1 MELPKTVG
9 VMILPS
15 VNLFPHAVLPLFIYE
30 PRYRRMLRDSLE
42 SHRMFCVAMQ
52 RPDKNDE
59 APAAVA
65 GLGVIRA
72 SVEHPDG
79 TSNMILQGL
88 TRVSLGR
95 VFRRRPYRVHCVR
108 PMVPVSPDSA
118 RVDALVDK
126 VRELVNE
133 RFRKGLPG
141 ALKFLGDGKALGK
154 SKSQSVESILRSM
167 ANVADASV
175 LADLVSCTLLPD
187 PRQRQVM
194 LETVDVETRLRYLI
208 CFLIKEEEGARGG
221 PGAGSSGTAGPPKP
235 GDGKAGV

>member
-30 PRYRRMLRDSLE
+30 PRYRRMVKDALE

-59 APAAVA
+59 APAQVA
-65 GLGVIRA
+65 GLGLIRA

-88 TRVSLGR
+88 TRISLGR
-95 VFRRRPYRVHCVR
+95 VFRRRPYRMHSIK
-108 PMVPVSPDSA
+108 PLVPVSPDSA
-118 RVDALVDK
+118 RVDALVGK

-141 ALKFLGDGKALGK
+141 TLKFLGESSGVGKSDGK
-154 SKSQSVESILRSM
+154 SVENILRSM

-208 CFLIKEEEGARGG
+208 CFLIKEEEGPRGG
-221 PGAGSSGTAGPPKP
+221 TSES
-235 GDGKAGV
+235 

>member
-15 VNLFPHAVLPLFIYE
+15 VNLFPHAILPLFIYE
-30 PRYRRMLRDSLE
+30 PRYRRMLGDALNG
-42 SHRMFCVAMQ
+42 HRMFCVAMQ
-52 RPDKNDE
+52 RPDKDEE
-59 APAAVA
+59 APAQVA
-65 GLGVIRA
+65 GLGLIRA

-95 VFRRRPYRVHCVR
+95 VVRRRPYRVHSVQAL
-108 PMVPVSPDSA
+108 VPASPDSA
-118 RVDALVDK
+118 RVDALVGK

-133 RFRKGLPG
+133 RFRRGLPG
-141 ALKFLGDGKALGK
+141 TLKFLGESKVGGK
-154 SKSQSVESILRSM
+154 SGGKSVEEILRSM
-167 ANVADASV
+167 AEVADASV

-187 PRQRQVM
+187 ARQRQVM

-208 CFLIKEEEGARGG
+208 CCLIKDEEADRSAGADA
-221 PGAGSSGTAGPPKP
+221 PG
-235 GDGKAGV
+235 

>member
-30 PRYRRMLRDSLE
+30 PRYRRMLSDALE
-42 SHRMFCVAMQ
+42 GHRMFCVAMQ
-52 RPDKNDE
+52 RPDKSDE
-59 APAAVA
+59 APAQVA

-95 VFRRRPYRVHCVR
+95 VFRRRPYRMHSIQ
-108 PMVPVSPDSA
+108 PLVPVSPDSA
-118 RVDALVDK
+118 RVDALVGK

-141 ALKFLGDGKALGK
+141 SLKFLGASTGKGKKADGK
-154 SKSQSVESILRSM
+154 SIENILRSM
-167 ANVADASV
+167 ASVADASI

-208 CFLIKEEEGARGG
+208 CFLIKEDEGVRGG
-221 PGAGSSGTAGPPKP
+221 PSEA
-235 GDGKAGV
+235 

>member
-1 MELPKTVG
+1 MDLPKTVG

-30 PRYRRMLRDSLE
+30 PRYRRMLSDALE
-42 SHRMFCVAMQ
+42 GHRMFCVAMQ
-52 RPDKNDE
+52 RPDRNDE
-59 APAAVA
+59 APAQVA

-95 VFRRRPYRVHCVR
+95 VVRRRPYRIHSFQPLVA
-108 PMVPVSPDSA
+108 PSPNAASI
-118 RVDALVDK
+118 DALVGK
-126 VRELVNE
+126 VRELVNA
-133 RFRKGLPG
+133 RFRRGLPG
-141 ALKFLGDGKALGK
+141 SLKFLGGGKGTGK
-154 SKSQSVESILRSM
+154 VGGRSVAEILRSM
-167 ANVADASV
+167 AEIADASV

-208 CFLIKEEEGARGG
+208 CFLIKEHEGRRDGEGG
-221 PGAGSSGTAGPPKP
+221 ATGK
-235 GDGKAGV
+235 GKAEA

>member
-30 PRYRRMLRDSLE
+30 PRYRRMLRDALE

-52 RPDKNDE
+52 RPDRNDE
-59 APAAVA
+59 SPTQVA

-88 TRVSLGR
+88 TRVTVGR
-95 VFRRRPYRVHCVR
+95 VFRRRPYRVHCVQ
-108 PMVPVSPDSA
+108 PLVAVSPDSA

-141 ALKFLGDGKALGK
+141 ALKFLGEDKTLGK
-154 SKSQSVESILRSM
+154 SKGQSVESILRSM
-167 ANVADASV
+167 ADVADASV

-208 CFLIKEEEGARGG
+208 CFLIKEEERARGG
-221 PGAGSSGTAGPPKP
+221 PGTGNSGPAS
-235 GDGKAGV
+235 KAGD